1 MQNTHTSGGIVNKFA
16 VAYFTQKSNHILL
29 YPETQTPSESM
40 AQVYRDALEKRYGE
54 DSALQFAVVRLS
66 SFFGKVS

>member
-1 MQNTHTSGGIVNKFA
+1 MTQIHTSGGIVNRFA
-16 VAYFTQKSNHILL
+16 VAYFTEKSNHILL
-29 YPETQTPSESM
+29 YPETQVPSENM
-40 AQVYRDALEKRYGE
+40 ATIYRDALEKRYGE

>member
-1 MQNTHTSGGIVNKFA
+1 MTQTYNSNGIVNKFA

-40 AQVYRDALEKRYGE
+40 ATTYREALEKRYGD
-54 DSALQFAVVRLS
+54 DSQLMFAVVRLS
-66 SFFGKVS
+66 TFFGMVD

>member
-1 MQNTHTSGGIVNKFA
+1 MTQIHTSGGIVNRFA
-16 VAYFTQKSNHILL
+16 VAYFTEKSNHILL
-29 YPETQTPSESM
+29 YPDTETPSENM
-40 AQVYRDALEKRYGE
+40 ATIYRDALEKRYGE